1 MSEGTAKTPTGV
13 SGEMKVERVNDAKT
27 GFVVGGIEYGLE
39 VERDMNNPSS
49 TASAT
54 DGAAAKGGDDLKIMV
69 GQEVKY
75 AYRQA
80 QLDMANVKIAAKDGK
95 NPNKED
101 RAEEEEKT
109 TEDTTRGE

>member
-13 SGEMKVERVNDAKT
+13 SREMKVERVNDAKT

-39 VERDMNNPSS
+39 VERDMNNPNS
-49 TASAT
+49 TSGTA

-109 TEDTTRGE
+109 SEETTRGE